1 MLQLKDG
8 ALVMGNQYTRAITD
22 AVQTVFNAHNWL
34 AVVTSGRDSVHGA
47 NSYHA
52 KDRALD
58 IRVSM
63 IPEADRQAIRER
75 IKVLLPH
82 FYDVVYE
89 PEVVKD
95 GVIVKGAHFH
105 IEADEKKEHAK

>member
-8 ALVMGNQYTRAITD
+8 ALIMGNPYTRTIMD
-22 AVQTVFNAHNWL
+22 AVQTVFATYNWL
-34 AVVTSGRDSVHGA
+34 AVVTSGRDSIHGP

-63 IPEADRQAIRER
+63 IPEADRQDIRAR

-82 FYDVVYE
+82 FYDVLYE

-95 GVIVKGAHFH
+95 GVVIKGAHYH